1 MSPESSKYITLNELE
16 VYKLSRVLSF
26 SAWEIYQLLDK
37 DIKWGIG
44 QQFIR
49 SVDSI
54 GANIAEGYG
63 RFQFG

>member
-16 VYKLSRVLSF
+16 VYKLSRALSF